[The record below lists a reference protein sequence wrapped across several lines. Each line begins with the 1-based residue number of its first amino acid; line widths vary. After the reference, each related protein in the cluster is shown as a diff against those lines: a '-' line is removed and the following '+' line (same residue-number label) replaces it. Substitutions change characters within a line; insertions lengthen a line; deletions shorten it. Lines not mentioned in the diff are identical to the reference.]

1 MIRKIKSVLE
11 SNDYKKLRQEK
22 RKRML
27 QEKIDVTA
35 FWVWL
40 LENAPNSLEKVK
52 NNKVDFDEFR

>member
-1 MIRKIKSVLE
+1 LW
-11 SNDYKKLRQEK
+11 QEK